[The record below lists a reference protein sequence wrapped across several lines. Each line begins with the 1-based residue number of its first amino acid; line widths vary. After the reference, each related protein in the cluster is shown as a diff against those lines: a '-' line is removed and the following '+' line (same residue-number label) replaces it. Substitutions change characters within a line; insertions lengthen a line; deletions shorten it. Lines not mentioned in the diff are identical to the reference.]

1 MQKPK
6 MMKKTYLL
14 IALIVFSASFTMA
27 QSLKIAYASPNYI
40 LASLPESKQ
49 IESQL
54 DTYGKQLE
62 NQLQTKIKE
71 FEAKYQSYETGRST
85 MTELIRADK
94 EQELQML
101 NKSIQD
107 FQQKAQDDLQKK
119 ETQLLE
125 PVVDKVNNAI
135 QQVATEKGFTYVFS
149 SDAALGASF
158 ILHAPEENDISDL
171 VLAKMGVSK

>member
-1 MQKPK
+1 
-6 MMKKTYLL
+6 MKKTFLVIMTL
-14 IALIVFSASFTMA
+14 ALFGTQQIFA
-27 QSLKIAYASPNYI
+27 QTLKIAYASPNYI
-40 LASLPESKQ
+40 LASMPQSKQ
-49 IESQL
+49 VESQL

-71 FEAKYQSYETGRST
+71 FETKYQSYEAGKST

-119 ETQLLE
+119 ENELLA
-125 PVVDKVNNAI
+125 PLVDKVNNAI
-135 QQVATEKGFTYVFS
+135 SQVANEKGYTYIFS

-158 ILHAPEENDISDL
+158 ILHAPEQDDVSDL
-171 VLAKMGVSK
+171 VLQKLGITK

>member
-1 MQKPK
+1 
-6 MMKKTYLL
+6 MKRVYLVLLTFALLGSQSL
-14 IALIVFSASFTMA
+14 IA
-27 QSLKIAYASPNYI
+27 QSLKIGYASPNYI

-71 FEAKYQSYETGRST
+71 FESKYQAYEAGKAT
-85 MTELIRADK
+85 MTELIRTDK

-107 FQQKAQDDLQKK
+107 FQQKAQEDLQKK
-119 ETQLLE
+119 ENELLE
-125 PVVDKVNNAI
+125 PIVGKVNNAI
-135 QQVATEKGFTYVFS
+135 SAVANEKGYAYIFS

-158 ILHAPEENDISDL
+158 ILHAPEGDDL
-171 VLAKMGVSK
+171 SKDVLAKLGVTK

>member
-1 MQKPK
+1 
-6 MMKKTYLL
+6 MKRILTAFL
-14 IALIVFSASFTMA
+14 AFLIVGTGLTYA
-27 QSLKIAYASPNYI
+27 QNLKIAYASPNYI
-40 LASLPESKQ
+40 LAKMPESKQ

-62 NQLQTKIKE
+62 NQLDAKIKE
-71 FEAKYQSYETGRST
+71 FETKYQSYESGRAT

-107 FQQKAQDDLQKK
+107 FQQKAQQDLQKK
-119 ETQLLE
+119 ESELLE
-125 PVVDKVNNAI
+125 PLVDKVNNAI
-135 QQVATEKGFTYVFS
+135 QAVANEKGYTYVFS

-158 ILHAPEENDISDL
+158 ILHAPEENDISDM
-171 VLAKMGVSK
+171 VLEKLGVSK

>member
-1 MQKPK
+1 
-6 MMKKTYLL
+6 MKRIYLVL
-14 IALIVFSASFTMA
+14 LAFAFIGTQQIFA
-27 QSLKIAYASPNYI
+27 QNLKIAYASPNYI
-40 LASLPESKQ
+40 LSKLPESKQ

-71 FEAKYQSYETGRST
+71 FETKYQQYEAGKST

-94 EQELQML
+94 EQELQRL
-101 NKSIQD
+101 NQSIQE
-107 FQQKAQDDLQKK
+107 FQQRAQEDLQKK
-119 ETQLLE
+119 ENELLA

-135 QQVATEKGFTYVFS
+135 QQVASEKGYTYIFS

-158 ILHAPEENDISDL
+158 ILHAPEQDDISDQ
-171 VLAKMGVSK
+171 VLAKLGVN